1 MSVAENAWLIVR
13 RPSVVLRPRRY
24 VLVLSHMR
32 SYSSLLCHLLGSHP
46 EIDGYAEMHRSYRR
60 HSDLLRLK
68 AHAFRSLEGDFG
80 GRFVL
85 DKLLHDRYTVS
96 HSLLDSGSVY
106 PIFLVRNPADSV
118 RSILRMGTTIQSVAW
133 YSDPRLVAEY
143 YETRV
148 SHLAEIART
157 LERPWLFVRSEELV
171 DATRACLDSIAS
183 FLGLRTPLDE
193 SYSLF
198 KNTGR
203 EGWGDYSDVI
213 LERRVVRDRP
223 RDDGPELPDGLL
235 VEARRAYDD
244 CCRTLGSFGTS
255 SGRSERPENLV
266 RDELVPGHPPDDT
279 LGEARHL

>member
-1 MSVAENAWLIVR
+1 MVR

-60 HSDLLRLK
+60 YTDLLRLK
-68 AHAFRSLEGDFG
+68 AHVFRSLDGEFG

-96 HSLLDSGSVY
+96 HAVLERRSVY
-106 PIFLVRNPADSV
+106 PILLVRDPADTV
-118 RSILRMGTTIQSVAW
+118 RSILRMGGVIQSAGW
-133 YSDPRLVAEY
+133 YSDPCLVAGY
-143 YETRV
+143 YESRV

-157 LERPWLFVRSEELV
+157 LERPSVFIRGKDLL
-171 DATRACLDSIAS
+171 DDTRGCLDSIAS
-183 FLGLRTPLDE
+183 FLGLRSALDE

-213 LERRVVRDRP
+213 LERRVVRDRL
-223 RDDGPELPDGLL
+223 RGDGPDLPHGLL
-235 VEARRAYDD
+235 VRAQRAYDD
-244 CCRTLGSFGTS
+244 CCRALE
-255 SGRSERPENLV
+255 RS
-266 RDELVPGHPPDDT
+266 
-279 LGEARHL
+279 

>member
-1 MSVAENAWLIVR
+1 VGVAENAWLIVR

-32 SYSSLLCHLLGSHP
+32 SYSSLLCHLLGSHS

-60 HSDLLRLK
+60 RTDLLRLK
-68 AHAFRSLEGDFG
+68 AHVFRSLEGEFS

-96 HSLLDSGSVY
+96 HSLLESRSVY
-106 PIFLVRNPADSV
+106 PIILVRNPADSI
-118 RSILRMGTTIQSVAW
+118 RSILRMGRTMGSVAW
-133 YSDPRLVAEY
+133 YSDPPLVAEY

-148 SHLAEIART
+148 SHLAEIVQT
-157 LERPWLFVRSEELV
+157 LDRPWLFVRGEALV
-171 DATRACLDSIAS
+171 EDTRECLDSIAS
-183 FLGLRTPLDE
+183 FLRLRSPLEE

-213 LERRVVRDRP
+213 LARRVVRNRP
-223 RDDGPELPDGLL
+223 QEDEPDLPDALL
-235 VEARRAYDD
+235 ADAARAYEK
-244 CCRTLGSFGTS
+244 CCRTLGPFETS
-255 SGRSERPENLV
+255 SGRSE
-266 RDELVPGHPPDDT
+266 
-279 LGEARHL
+279 